1 MNIQTVRLEGNV
13 VCLAP
18 LSMAHLDG
26 LCEVALEEELWEWA
40 PSALRS
46 KADLQAYIES
56 ALELQ
61 KEGKAL
67 PFAIIERASGRPI
80 GSTRFGNIDTANR
93 RVEIGWTWIARPWRR
108 TLVNT
113 EAKYLMLRH
122 AFETLGCARVE
133 FKTDVLN
140 ERSRRALLRIG
151 AKEEGILR
159 SHMIVRDGRI
169 RDSVYYSIIASEWP
183 EVKAR
188 LSQKLERPDGRT
200 AAER

>member
-1 MNIQTVRLEGNV
+1 
-13 VCLAP
+13 
-18 LSMAHLDG
+18 MAHLDG

-67 PFAIIERASGRPI
+67 PFATIEIASGRPI